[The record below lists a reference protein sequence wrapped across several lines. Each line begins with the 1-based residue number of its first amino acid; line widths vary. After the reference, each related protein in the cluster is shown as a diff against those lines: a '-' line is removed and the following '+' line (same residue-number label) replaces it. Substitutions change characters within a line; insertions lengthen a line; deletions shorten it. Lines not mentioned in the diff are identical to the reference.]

1 MKFGF
6 TIIKKTT
13 KAKTDIPQTHNVVRQ
28 LKVNH
33 LMFEVK
39 IKESLSSQHVLNSRD
54 LHSKQ
59 F

>member
-1 MKFGF
+1 MNFGF
-6 TIIKKTT
+6 TIIKKST
-13 KAKTDIPQTHNVVRQ
+13 KAKTDIPQTYNVVRQ

-54 LHSKQ
+54 
-59 F
+59 

>member
-13 KAKTDIPQTHNVVRQ
+13 KAKTDIPQPYNVVRR
-28 LKVNH
+28 LKAKH

-39 IKESLSSQHVLNSRD
+39 IKESLSSKHVLNSRD